1 LQTFLEILKAN
12 NIDVLV
18 DLREKPCSR
27 VKGFSIRKLE
37 AALKEVAIKYEWMGK
52 LLGGF
57 TVSRESW
64 LEGCETLAALARSH
78 TVVMMCMEARSSQC
92 HRKELGKILENDHG
106 IVSTDL

>member
-1 LQTFLEILKAN
+1 MQTFLEILKAN